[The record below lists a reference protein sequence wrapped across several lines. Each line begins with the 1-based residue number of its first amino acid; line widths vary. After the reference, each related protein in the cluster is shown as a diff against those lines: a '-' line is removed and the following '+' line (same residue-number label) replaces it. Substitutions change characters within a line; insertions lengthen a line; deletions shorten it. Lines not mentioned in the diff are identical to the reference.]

1 MRNVSTWKR
10 LLHRTVSNNANLVT
24 VSFLCAES
32 SKDCGADVERV
43 YDESPGKM
51 DEVWLA
57 LLDDRTEAIYD
68 REVDALYKKV
78 FTKRIRYL
86 SYAKEI

>member
-1 MRNVSTWKR
+1 MLVHLMRNVSPWKR

-57 LLDDRTEAIYD
+57 CLMTGQKQATIGKLMHYIRRSLL
-68 REVDALYKKV
+68 KG
-78 FTKRIRYL
+78 
-86 SYAKEI
+86 